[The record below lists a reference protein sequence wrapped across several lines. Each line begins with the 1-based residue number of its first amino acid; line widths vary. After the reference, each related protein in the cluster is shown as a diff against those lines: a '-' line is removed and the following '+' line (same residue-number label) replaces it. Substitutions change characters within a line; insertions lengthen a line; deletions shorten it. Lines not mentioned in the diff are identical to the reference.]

1 MLQARD
7 ILEKAAKD
15 NGTYN
20 EKTDE
25 LLDEISTPKSEEE
38 KDKESQVKMGFMDI
52 FRYPVLRTRALVMYV
67 NWFANSFILYGLALN
82 WQSMTGTLFTN
93 FLIGA

>member
-1 MLQARD
+1 MEARD
-7 ILEKAAKD
+7 ILEKASKT
-15 NGTYN
+15 NGTYG

-25 LLDEISTPKSEEE
+25 LLDEISEPKSEEE
-38 KDKESQVKMGFMDI
+38 KQKEAQSKLGFIDI
-52 FRYPVLRTRALVMYV
+52 FRHPILLRRALVMYV

-82 WQSMTGTLFTN
+82 WQSMTGSLFTN